1 VCTVSSDGF
10 INLYDIASVP
20 TSNEAPPQ
28 KPTQIKPLT
37 SYDSKGT
44 RLTCVTLADADAELS
59 TIPQNGKR
67 KRPEDV
73 HNDAESEVD
82 NDSGNDEFDE
92 EWEGVGRSQAAE
104 DEAEDEDEGEN
115 EDEGEELDEEQ

>member
-73 HNDAESEVD
+73 RNDAESEVD